1 MLRCIRCTLTG
12 LLAGAMIAV
21 VPSAEVRAQAPGQ
34 QLEDVV
40 YLKDGSVIRG
50 TIVEQR
56 PGESVLIRTRD
67 GNQFRYRMDQIDRLA
82 KEPPVRPTVVVAPKS
97 VGAAIALSLLLPGA
111 GQGYNG
117 QWGKAGGFF
126 LVAVLSY
133 GAIGAALD
141 SDDCVFN
148 GECGSA
154 GGLALVF
161 LGNYV
166 WSVVDAGVS
175 ASKINAQAQRSVS
188 IFVAPGARLGF
199 ARAHSPPHSGAGM
212 PPTPGLQLGVRVKW

>member
-1 MLRCIRCTLTG
+1 MTVRVRWILVSIMTAAIVTL
-12 LLAGAMIAV
+12 APVEA
-21 VPSAEVRAQAPGQ
+21 VRAQAPAQ

-82 KEPPVRPTVVVAPKS
+82 KEAAPRPAVVVAPKS
-97 VGAAIALSLLLPGA
+97 VGAAVVLSLLLTGA

-126 LVAVLSY
+126 LVALVSY
-133 GAIGAALD
+133 GSIAAALN
-141 SDDCVFN
+141 SDECVFN
-148 GECGSA
+148 DECGAA
-154 GGLALVF
+154 GGWALVF
-161 LGNYV
+161 LGNAV
-166 WSVVDAGVS
+166 WSMVDAGVS
-175 ASKINAQAQRSVS
+175 ASKINARALQSASL
-188 IFVAPGARLGF
+188 FVRPSTMPAFAAAANGTRTSGARLQSTLQVG
-199 ARAHSPPHSGAGM
+199 ARI
-212 PPTPGLQLGVRVKW
+212 RW